1 MGHIGN
7 TNNVKHYTK
16 TMLKIREK
24 TSAHARNNKMFQK
37 AQINA
42 ALENAR
48 TFFVLAETKCDK
60 IQKTKGDELNIKG
73 FTDFL
78 MKYAVFNF
86 EHKRNVKNSLTPVL
100 IFESMITRLKRTAER
115 KGTARSNSYRK
126 TEEDRSTSTGE
137 KLYNI

>member
-1 MGHIGN
+1 MN
-7 TNNVKHYTK
+7 
-16 TMLKIREK
+16 
-24 TSAHARNNKMFQK
+24 
-37 AQINA
+37 
-42 ALENAR
+42 
-48 TFFVLAETKCDK
+48 
-60 IQKTKGDELNIKG
+60 GDELNIKG

-78 MKYAVFNF
+78 IKYAVFNF

-137 KLYNI
+137 KLYNIQQNKLGVSINETPRLLSGKVAGVDKL